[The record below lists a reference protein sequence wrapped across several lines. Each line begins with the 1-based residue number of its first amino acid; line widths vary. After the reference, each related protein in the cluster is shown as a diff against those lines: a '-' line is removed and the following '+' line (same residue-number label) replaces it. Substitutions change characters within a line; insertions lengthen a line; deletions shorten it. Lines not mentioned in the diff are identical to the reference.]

1 MKRKNKNGTDGGE
14 TSRQPEP
21 EISPEVFDLLDA
33 FTAHLKPAA
42 SIIEATKR
50 YTTKEIIAAIKEFNA
65 DLVIRDSVVVEYL
78 KTRGFHYE
86 ALPDLYSLKFHWLFA
101 ER

>member
-1 MKRKNKNGTDGGE
+1 MKKENKKGIPDVE
-14 TSRQPEP
+14 QAPALPEP
-21 EISPEVFDLLDA
+21 EISPAIFDLLDA
-33 FTAHLKPAA
+33 FTARLKPA
-42 SIIEATKR
+42 SLEEATKR

-78 KTRGFHYE
+78 ETRGFHYE
-86 ALPDLYSLKFHWLFA
+86 ALPDLYSLKFQWLFA

>member
-1 MKRKNKNGTDGGE
+1 MKGKSKKD
-14 TSRQPEP
+14 PEDVGISEHPQP

-50 YTTKEIIAAIKEFNA
+50 YTTKEIIVAIKEFNA

-78 KTRGFHYE
+78 ETRGFHYE